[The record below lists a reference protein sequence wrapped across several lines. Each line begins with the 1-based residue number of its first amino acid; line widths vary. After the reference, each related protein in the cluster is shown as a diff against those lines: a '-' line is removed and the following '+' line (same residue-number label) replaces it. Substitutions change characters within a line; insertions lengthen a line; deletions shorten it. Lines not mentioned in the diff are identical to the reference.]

1 MLEDFRLKIFLKVS
15 ETGSF
20 TLAAKELG
28 ISQPAVSQSITAL
41 EKSIG
46 TQLLTRARGEVYL
59 TPEGLAFK
67 EYAIKI
73 LYWYDAAQAMFGA
86 EGKITVNRPIRIA
99 ADQVV
104 SSYLLPQTLSAIYAS
119 HPEAS
124 FVIDGIKPGDG
135 YSDNMFEAQDHG
147 TLSNDVPGS
156 HFGRP
161 EDADVEI
168 SMAPSPETMD
178 FEGESRLVGVIDA
191 AVVCSPMNRSIAYA
205 ADAELKPFSTL
216 AGIHVSNKFAI
227 WKGYVPLLTPDLRP
241 RTAVAS
247 DSIEAI
253 KSMVAASDSL
263 VGIVPAI
270 SVRRELEERRLI
282 QLPVPLPDYSFDC
295 HFNPLPE
302 FASKSI
308 CKLLIETIKSSIH

>member
-46 TQLLTRARGEVYL
+46 TPLLTRARGEVYL

-67 EYAIKI
+67 DYAIKI
-73 LYWYDAAQAMFGA
+73 IYWYDAAQAMFGT
-86 EGKITVNRPIRIA
+86 EGKITINRPIRIA
-99 ADQVV
+99 ADSVV

-119 HPEAS
+119 HPESS
-124 FVIDGIKPGDG
+124 FIIDGIKVGDG
-135 YSDNMFEAQDHG
+135 FSDNMFEVQDHG
-147 TLSNDVPGS
+147 TGSSDVPGS

-168 SMAPSPETMD
+168 SMSPSPETMD
-178 FEGESRLVGVIDA
+178 FEGESRLIGVIDA
-191 AVVCSPMNRSIAYA
+191 AVVCSPMNRSIASA
-205 ADAELKPFSTL
+205 ADADLKPFSTL
-216 AGIHVSNKFAI
+216 AGIHVSNKFAV
-227 WKGYVPLLTPDLRP
+227 WKGYAPLLTPDLRP
-241 RTAVAS
+241 RTAVTS

-253 KSMVAASDSL
+253 KSMVTASDSL
-263 VGIVPAI
+263 IGIVPAI
-270 SVRRELEERRLI
+270 SVRKELEERRLI
-282 QLPVPLPDYSFDC
+282 QLPVPLPDFSFDC

-302 FASKSI
+302 FAAKSV
-308 CKLLIETIKSSIH
+308 CRLLIETLKSSIH

>member
-28 ISQPAVSQSITAL
+28 ISQPAVSQSMTAL

-59 TPEGLAFK
+59 TEEGVAFK
-67 EYAIKI
+67 EYAIRI
-73 LYWYDAAQAMFGA
+73 LYWYDAAQAMFGP
-86 EGKITVNRPIRIA
+86 EGKVTVNRPVRIA
-99 ADQVV
+99 ADPVV
-104 SSYLLPQTLSAIYAS
+104 ASYLLPRTLSAIYAS
-119 HPEAS
+119 HPEIGFIIGDIKAS
-124 FVIDGIKPGDG
+124 DGF
-135 YSDNMFEAQDHG
+135 SDNMFESNDHG
-147 TLSNDVPGS
+147 TVSTDVPGS

-191 AVVCSPMNRSIAYA
+191 VVVCSPMNRSIAYA
-205 ADAELKPFSTL
+205 ADAEVKPFSTL
-216 AGIHVSNKFAI
+216 AGVHVSNRFAV
-227 WKGYVPLLTPDLRP
+227 WKDYYPLLTPDLRS
-241 RTAVAS
+241 RVAVTS
-247 DSIEAI
+247 NSIEAI
-253 KSMVAASDSL
+253 KTMVAASDSL
-263 VGIVPAI
+263 VGIIPVI
-270 SVRRELEERRLI
+270 SVREELKERKLL
-282 QLPVPLPDYSFDC
+282 QLPVPLPDFSFDC

-302 FASKSI
+302 FASKTI
-308 CKLLIETIKSSIH
+308 CKLLIETIKSTIH